1 MSSSLLLFSRSAQVL
16 HANKFD
22 RRVSATLVT
31 FTFGSRSLK
40 SLPLNPFPF
49 IIMTSPKRVLS
60 LLSSPTSR
68 FMCKLS
74 VNKTKIL
81 SHVSRSQSFNLN
93 STVFLHSISRTSS
106 IFIYITGTRSKNSS
120 SSSIRSCD
128 KDEQYKLI
136 SRPIH
141 TINTN
146 LFDLLTINPVQ
157 FTNLR
162 YIRYK
167 TQIRSQHQ
175 DQTKKDIN
183 NASVTANIQKID
195 KKDQTNTKESEV
207 AETVVT
213 EKPSLYQR
221 FKQTYKQHG
230 KILIAVHLC
239 TSAFWFS
246 SLYLSVRSGLD
257 IVPYLEKWN
266 ISEKVISP
274 FRSGGLGSLAVTLLL
289 YKMIAPVRYAST
301 LGGTNLAI
309 KYLRREGKMKEIPQE
324 DRLRSLYKE
333 GKENL
338 KTKSKARIKKLRRK
352 SKLTKGSK
360 NDSN

>member
-1 MSSSLLLFSRSAQVL
+1 MNILEVRLIECRKTVEFKLNDCDPDTCERIFVLLTESLQLSDFDLHLNLDVDELRSDKTLLGEVIMMKG
-16 HANKFD
+16 NGFD
-22 RRVSATLVT
+22 
-31 FTFGSRSLK
+31 GSDR
-40 SLPLNPFPF
+40 NP
-49 IIMTSPKRVLS
+49 
-60 LLSSPTSR
+60 
-68 FMCKLS
+68 
-74 VNKTKIL
+74 KT
-81 SHVSRSQSFNLN
+81 
-93 STVFLHSISRTSS
+93 
-106 IFIYITGTRSKNSS
+106 
-120 SSSIRSCD
+120 SSSIRSYD

-146 LFDLLTINPVQ
+146 LFDLLAINPVQ

-175 DQTKKDIN
+175 DQTKKDTN
-183 NASVTANIQKID
+183 NASVAANIQKID

-274 FRSGGLGSLAVTLLL
+274 FRSGGLGSLAVTFLL